1 MSRSILRGGVLALIS
16 TALLLVACDETT
28 ISVPRLDGPW
38 DLAVLSDTEGFYE
51 VPVGFTTNLRSGR
64 VSKLDMKRGGHLVED
79 GPAPWMPGP
88 EIAFGSGRALSQIA
102 LAVDLDRV
110 DVWVSDDSSDEL
122 LRAPHIAGLNDDG
135 TPRWVRPTLGEVTVT
150 DADGAPLAGDL
161 LPTLRT
167 LRLHETRATSEVW
180 SLVWKGEAF
189 AVSGSV
195 AGPQA
200 KDALPGAPYTTD
212 QGELSFTPAL
222 NGQEPAFGTTVQ
234 VSVLFGIESA
244 DAGGLVQDLRVSDDG
259 AWVFAV
265 VLPDDAPA
273 YVAVWDALAF
283 VELDRLELPR
293 GAAPERMT
301 AGRFDGRAWI
311 ADSAAV
317 GAGGR
322 VLRLDWV
329 PGDLDTLAVTAVPV
343 PEPAIDVD
351 PGRDPDADRLFVA
364 AAFSDAVWMLDG
376 STYAP
381 IDVNP
386 VTPELDPTH
395 VRSLISGI
403 ASSARPIE
411 TWDLSDENIRIPA
424 YGVFAS
430 TFAGELY
437 WIDAAT
443 GCQVFANWVGAYIDS
458 GFNDPQSLF
467 NDGGFTSDP
476 QLVVDPYQA
485 GSESTEINVFDAG
498 WVTTSRC
505 GGVTRS
511 ETWIARFDEVE
522 QSYEVEG
529 SFSGVQENRAYE
541 GDRYVSDGGEISFL
555 IQPGT
560 LPTTQGDFWR
570 FPVNDGVTPILLGE
584 LPGDPVVY
592 TELYDDRSGRWWQLR
607 QREIGAVPNSGN
619 DMVFWI
625 DLQDQ
630 GFNSGGV
637 RIYR

>member
-1 MSRSILRGGVLALIS
+1 MKRVLLAPL
-16 TALLLVACDETT
+16 AAAVLFAGCEETT

-38 DLAVLSDTEGFYE
+38 DLAVLSPDAGFYE

-88 EIAFGSGRALSQIA
+88 EIAFGSGRALSEIA
-102 LAVDLDRV
+102 LAVGPDTV
-110 DVWVSDDSSDEL
+110 DVWVSDDATDEL
-122 LRAPHIAGLNDDG
+122 LRAPHVAGFNDDG
-135 TPRWVRPTLGEVTVT
+135 TPRWVRPSLGELTIT
-150 DADGAPLAGDL
+150 DAEGAQLGGDR
-161 LPTLRT
+161 LPTLRG
-167 LRLHETRATSEVW
+167 LRLHPTRATSEVW

-189 AVSGSV
+189 AVSGSI

-200 KDALPGAPYTTD
+200 RDALPGAPYTTD

-222 NGQEPAFGTTVQ
+222 LGQDPDPGTTIQ
-234 VSVLFGIESA
+234 VPVLFGVESA
-244 DAGGLVQDLRVSDDG
+244 DAGGLVQDLLVSDDG
-259 AWVFAV
+259 AWIFAV
-265 VLPDDAPA
+265 VLPVDAPA
-273 YVAVWDALAF
+273 FLAVWDALAF
-283 VELDRLELPR
+283 TELDRLELPPSS
-293 GAAPERMT
+293 APERMT

-329 PGDLDTLAVTAVPV
+329 PGDLDTLAVTEVPV

-364 AAFSDAVWMLDG
+364 AAFSDALWMLDG
-376 STYAP
+376 TTYEP

-386 VTPELDPTH
+386 VTPAVDPMYVT
-395 VRSLISGI
+395 SLISGI
-403 ASSARPIE
+403 ASSARSIE
-411 TWDLSDENIRIPA
+411 TWDLSDADIRIPV
-424 YGVFAS
+424 YGVFVS

-443 GCQVFANWVGAYIDS
+443 GCQVFANWVGAYLDS
-458 GFNDPQSLF
+458 GFTDPRSLF

-476 QLVVDPYQA
+476 ELVTDPYQDGA
-485 GSESTEINVFDAG
+485 NSAQINVFDAG
-498 WVTTSRC
+498 WVATSRC

-511 ETWIARFDEVE
+511 ETWIARFDEVL

-529 SFSGVQENRAYE
+529 SFSGVQQNRAFE
-541 GDRYVSDGGEISFL
+541 GERYVSDGGELSFL

-570 FPVNDGVTPILLGE
+570 FPVNDGVTPVRLGE

-592 TELYDDRSGRWWQLR
+592 TELYDDRSGRWWALR
-607 QREIGAVPNSGN
+607 QREIAAVPNSGN

-630 GFNSGGV
+630 GFNDSGV